1 MLKKDFRENMQ
12 RRKQLIKKRSF
23 LNEMI
28 LQRGTQFRVAKI
40 EENPHGGFF
49 IDLEVVGSNMQ
60 KV

>member
-1 MLKKDFRENMQ
+1 MLRIFLLSKKE
-12 RRKQLIKKRSF
+12 
-23 LNEMI
+23 NEMI

-40 EENPHGGFF
+40 EENPDSGFF

>member
-1 MLKKDFRENMQ
+1 MLRIFLLSKKE
-12 RRKQLIKKRSF
+12 
-23 LNEMI
+23 NEMI

-40 EENPHGGFF
+40 EENPDGGFF